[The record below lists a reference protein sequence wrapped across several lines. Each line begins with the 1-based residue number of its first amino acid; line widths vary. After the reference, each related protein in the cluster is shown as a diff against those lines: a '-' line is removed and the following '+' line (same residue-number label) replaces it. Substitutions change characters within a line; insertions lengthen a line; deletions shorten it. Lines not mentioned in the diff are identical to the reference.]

1 MDCLLETAG
10 TTKHGSR
17 ESLGPALAGIA
28 LSRDPRYL
36 PFLRKK
42 LASAA
47 GEWDYQKLLQALR
60 GMSGPEARELRLEIN
75 KRIRQGAR

>member
-1 MDCLLETAG
+1 MNPGGLVLLC
-10 TTKHGSR
+10 SWL
-17 ESLGPALAGIA
+17 LGPDIHR